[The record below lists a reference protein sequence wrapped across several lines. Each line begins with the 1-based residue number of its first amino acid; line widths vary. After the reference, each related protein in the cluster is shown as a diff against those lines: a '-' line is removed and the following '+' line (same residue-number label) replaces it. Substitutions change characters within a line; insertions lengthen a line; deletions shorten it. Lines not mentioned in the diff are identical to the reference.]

1 MIDAFRRN
9 IADHSARV
17 GNLAEAELCIQLLSM
32 AYASQADGARPQRLS
47 APLAAGTQA
56 ACPVVNTARS
66 SWLPSRASF
75 PPDRRPAARQ
85 AHGLERTGAA
95 SSAS

>member
-32 AYASQADGARPQRLS
+32 AYASQADGARPQRLP

-56 ACPVVNTARS
+56 AS
-66 SWLPSRASF
+66 PS
-75 PPDRRPAARQ
+75 
-85 AHGLERTGAA
+85 
-95 SSAS
+95 